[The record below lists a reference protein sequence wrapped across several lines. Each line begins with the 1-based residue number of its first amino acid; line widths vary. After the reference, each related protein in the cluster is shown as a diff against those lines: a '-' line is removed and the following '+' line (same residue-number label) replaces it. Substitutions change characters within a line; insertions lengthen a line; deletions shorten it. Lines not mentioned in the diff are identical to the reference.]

1 MPRAPSSRPAGLPP
15 GPTRT
20 QRFAVVLSI
29 ELWER
34 FGFYGMQ
41 ALMLLFMVQ
50 RLGLGDGQAYLLW
63 GGFTAMLYCAPVLG
77 GWLGD
82 RVIGSRRCAVTGAM
96 VLAVGYALLALPA
109 QGTVPLYLALGAIVA
124 GTGLFKPNAA
134 NLVRAIYAGD
144 DSLIDAAFTLYYM
157 AVNVGS
163 TVSILLTPWLRDRF
177 GWHAAFAVCGGG
189 LAVALASYGLLRRRL
204 DGIGSAPDLLPV
216 RPARMLAALVG
227 VIVVVLAM
235 TEVLQHP
242 LVARACVWLAGLGV
256 LLLWLGLLVRA
267 RPAERPGL
275 LAMYILTLEVM
286 MFFIFYQQ
294 QATSLTLFALRNVDL
309 RLRVGDATLARF
321 SAGQVQALNPL
332 WIMLLSPLLAWS
344 YGRLGR
350 GGRDVSVAVKFLI
363 GYAAIAASCLVWFL
377 AARDPAR
384 PVVPFWVMIAG
395 YGLVSFGELL
405 TNGLAFAVVAR
416 YVPPRLSA
424 LLMGTYLVA
433 AGVAFYLGSLVA
445 SWAAIPGGLGTLD
458 PRVSLAIYDG
468 LFLRLLVLALVVVGA
483 CAALLP
489 LLRRLDRAHQAAS
502 ALVPVADG

>member
-1 MPRAPSSRPAGLPP
+1 MPS
-15 GPTRT
+15 PTRT

-50 RLGLGDGQAYLLW
+50 RLGMADSQADLLW

-82 RVIGSRRCAVTGAM
+82 RVLGSRRCLALGAA
-96 VLAVGYALLALPA
+96 VLAIGYLLLALPA
-109 QGTVPLYLALGAIVA
+109 RGTVLIYVAMGAIVA

-134 NLVRAIYAGD
+134 NVVRAIYAGD

-157 AVNVGS
+157 SVNVGS

-177 GWHAAFAVCGGG
+177 GWHVAFAVCCAG
-189 LAVALASYGLLRRRL
+189 LVAALASYALLQRRL
-204 DGIGSAPDLLPV
+204 DGIGSAPDLVPL
-216 RPARMLAALVG
+216 RRAHGLAVLVG
-227 VIVVVLAM
+227 VPVVVVLMMA
-235 TEVLQHP
+235 VLQHP
-242 LVARACVWLAGLGV
+242 AVARACVWLAGIGV
-256 LLLWLGLLVRA
+256 LLLWSGLLVRA
-267 RPAERPGL
+267 RPAERPGMA
-275 LAMYILTLEVM
+275 AMYILTLQVM

-309 RLRVGDATLARF
+309 RLRLGDATLVRF

-332 WIMLLSPLLAWS
+332 WIMLLSPLLAWG

-350 GGRDVSVAVKFLI
+350 SGRDVSVAVKFLI

-384 PVVPFWVMIAG
+384 PIVPFWVMIVG
-395 YGLVSFGELL
+395 YGLVSVGELL

-416 YVPPRLSA
+416 YAPRRMSA
-424 LLMGTYLVA
+424 LMMGTYLVA

-445 SWAAIPGGLGTLD
+445 SWAAIPDGLVGLD
-458 PRVSLAIYDG
+458 PAVSLRIYDG
-468 LFLRLLVLALVVVGA
+468 LFLRLLVLALVVVGV

-489 LLRRLDRAHQAAS
+489 LLRRLDRAHHAAIGPTP
-502 ALVPVADG
+502 ATGG

>member
-1 MPRAPSSRPAGLPP
+1 MPNPS
-15 GPTRT
+15 RT

-41 ALMLLFMVQ
+41 ALLLLFMVQ
-50 RLGLGDGQAYLLW
+50 RLGMVDAQADLLW

-82 RVIGSRRCAVTGAM
+82 RVLGSRRCLALGAA
-96 VLAVGYALLALPA
+96 VLAVGYLLLALPT
-109 QGTVPLYLALGAIVA
+109 QGTTLLYVAMGAIVA

-134 NLVRAIYAGD
+134 NVVRAIYAGD

-157 AVNVGS
+157 SVNVGS

-177 GWHAAFAVCGGG
+177 GWHVAFAVCCAG
-189 LAVALASYGLLRRRL
+189 LVAALASYALLQRRL
-204 DGIGSAPDLLPV
+204 DGIGSAPDLAPL
-216 RPARMLAALVG
+216 RPARGLAVLVG
-227 VIVVVLAM
+227 VPVVVVLMMA
-235 TEVLQHP
+235 VLQHP
-242 LVARACVWLAGLGV
+242 AVARACVWLAGIGV

-267 RPAERPGL
+267 RPAERPGM
-275 LAMYILTLEVM
+275 LAMYILTLQVM

-309 RLRVGDATLARF
+309 RLRIGDTTLARF

-332 WIMLLSPLLAWS
+332 WIMLLSPLLAWG

-350 GGRDVSVAVKFLI
+350 GGRDVPVAVKFLI
-363 GYAAIAASCLVWFL
+363 GYASIAASCLVWFL

-384 PVVPFWVMIAG
+384 PIVPFWVMIVG

-416 YVPPRLSA
+416 YVPRRMSA
-424 LLMGTYLVA
+424 LMMGTYLVA

-445 SWAAIPGGLGTLD
+445 SWAAIPTGLAGLD
-458 PRVSLAIYDG
+458 PAVSLAIYDG
-468 LFLRLLVLALVVVGA
+468 LFLRLLVLALVVVGV

-489 LLRRLDRAHQAAS
+489 LLRRLDRAHHAAIGL
-502 ALVPVADG
+502 APVAGG